1 MENKTAQVA
10 YTGIIMAL
18 VVFVFYV
25 GKPILT
31 PLILA
36 ILLAFLLMP
45 TIAWMNHRKV
55 PLYMTSV
62 ILILLIMAVVLFFG
76 YLLSVSFDNFN
87 KDWPGIQKE
96 LSEVVQTFILS
107 LKSRGLQ
114 VDYPQLLQS
123 LNLQSLSSYV
133 GKGMQ
138 SMVGIVS
145 NLVIIFFV
153 TLFLVIEAK
162 RFEEKSIHIYGEENP
177 LVNSF
182 TQIARQ
188 IQRYILW
195 KTIISFATG
204 VIVYFILLAFNI
216 KFAMLWGI
224 LTFVLNYIPT
234 VGSILATLPPVL
246 LALLQYSPVVAFLLL
261 GTLVLLQSVIGNF
274 IEPRIMGKELNLSP
288 LVVFVNMILWG
299 FLWGGVGMILST
311 PLLVAIK
318 VIVSHSS
325 NFAKVMR
332 LLEN

>member
-18 VVFVFYV
+18 VVFAFYI
-25 GKPILT
+25 GKDILT

-36 ILLAFLLMP
+36 IFLAFLLMP
-45 TIAWMNHRKV
+45 TIAWMNDRKV

-76 YLLSVSFDNFN
+76 YLLSVSFNNFN
-87 KDWPGIQKE
+87 NDWPVIQTE
-96 LSEVVQTFILS
+96 LNELMQSFVLS
-107 LKSRGLQ
+107 LKNQGLQ
-114 VDYPQLLQS
+114 IDYPQLLKS
-123 LNLQSLSSYV
+123 LNLQSLTSYV

-138 SMVGIVS
+138 SMVGIIS

-177 LVNSF
+177 LINSF

-195 KTIISFATG
+195 KTIISFITG
-204 VIVYFILLAFNI
+204 VIVYVILLAFNI

-246 LALLQYSPVVAFLLL
+246 LALLQYSPIGAFFLLAV
-261 GTLVLLQSVIGNF
+261 LVLVQSLIGNF

-299 FLWGGVGMILST
+299 LLWGGVGMILST

-318 VIVSHSS
+318 VVVSYSS
-325 NFAKVMR
+325 NFEKVMR